1 MLSKTIVRL
10 FLLLLFY
17 CFHAVVFAQ
26 SSCNIR
32 AVSAQSARLSAQAGN
47 HLERWLNN
55 TQAKVAIIARYGQ
68 HLEHYNIV
76 YSHAAF
82 AVKGEDNR
90 WQVYHLLNTCPKNTS
105 YLYQEGLGLFLI
117 SNPKSYK
124 VAVVIPHEAIQ
135 EKLQAIISEPQ
146 GLNLMYDARYSAISF
161 PFSTLRQNSNG
172 WILEMFALAAAE
184 NRIKGRQ
191 QAQNWLKAQHYQP
204 SVLRENVL
212 KQFIA
217 SLAVPNISLQ
227 GHPQELLQKKE
238 IWVNSGDS
246 VLNFVAEYALPVP
259 DCQSENW
266 KDHICIVDTLPNL
279 SQVTPKNNVVQNN

>member
-1 MLSKTIVRL
+1 MSRYIVRL
-10 FLLLLFY
+10 VLLLLFY
-17 CFHAVVFAQ
+17 CIHFVAFAQ
-26 SSCNIR
+26 SSCNVR
-32 AVSAQSARLSAQAGN
+32 AVSAQSAHLSAQAGN
-47 HLERWLNN
+47 YLEQWLNN

-90 WQVYHLLNTCPKNTS
+90 WQVYHLLNTCPKSTS

-124 VAVVIPHEAIQ
+124 VAVVIPQEAIQ
-135 EKLQAIISEPQ
+135 DKLRAIVSEPQ
-146 GLNLMYDARYSAISF
+146 GRSLMYDARYSAVSF

-172 WILEMFALAAAE
+172 WILEIFAQAAAE
-184 NRIKGRQ
+184 NEIKNRQ
-191 QAQNWLKAQHYQP
+191 QAQSWLKAQHYQP
-204 SVLRENVL
+204 SVLRENAL

-217 SLAVPNISLQ
+217 SLAVSNISLQ

-246 VLNFVAEYALPVP
+246 VLNFVAEYALSVP
-259 DCQSENW
+259 DCQSDNW
-266 KDHICIVDTLPNL
+266 KEHICIVDTLPSL
-279 SQVTPKNNVVQNN
+279 SQANAKTLK

>member
-1 MLSKTIVRL
+1 MLSRTIVRL
-10 FLLLLFY
+10 VLLLLIS
-17 CFHAVVFAQ
+17 CSPIVAFAQ
-26 SSCNIR
+26 SSCNVR
-32 AVSAQSARLSAQAGN
+32 AVSAESARLSAQAGN
-47 HLERWLNN
+47 YLEQWLNN

-82 AVKGEDNR
+82 AVKDEDNR
-90 WQVYHLLNTCPKNTS
+90 WQVYHLLNTCPKSTS

-124 VAVVIPHEAIQ
+124 VAVVVPHTTIQ
-135 EKLQAIISEPQ
+135 EKLQAIVSKPQ
-146 GLNLMYDARYSAISF
+146 GRSLMYDARYSAISF

-172 WILEMFALAAAE
+172 WILEIFAQAAAE
-184 NRIKGRQ
+184 NEIKDRQ

-204 SVLRENVL
+204 SILRENAL

-266 KDHICIVDTLPNL
+266 KDQICIVDTLPNL
-279 SQVTPKNNVVQNN
+279 SEAPVNK